1 MTVPIY
7 LAAGTDN
14 QWNGALLQKGSSA
27 KFPLAL
33 VNMQVTHQLMRW
45 GLRLE
50 LRWRPRA
57 ENDLADKLTNE
68 DFSQVDANL
77 RVECKW
83 EDFDFSLLQ
92 QLWEVRHEFLDKG
105 SLRKFA
111 KHVGNA
117 KFEKTQW

>member
-1 MTVPIY
+1 MET
-7 LAAGTDN
+7 
-14 QWNGALLQKGSSA
+14 
-27 KFPLAL
+27 
-33 VNMQVTHQLMRW
+33 
-45 GLRLE
+45 
-50 LRWRPRA
+50 RA

-68 DFSQVDANL
+68 DFSQVEANL

-92 QLWEVRHEFLDKG
+92 QLWEARHEFLDKDT
-105 SLRKFA
+105 LRKFA